1 MDRYNIK
8 TRQGIIQFVKKHLDE
23 INHDGEEHA
32 TMQKGEWAFDTE
44 AVRILDQL
52 RGLHDQATITEL
64 ESEKVSNAQQES
76 HNLRILLLKA
86 QQDLNT
92 AQQQVITLQQNLI
105 AKQNEL
111 SEVKVKALEAQQNK
125 DQADALQSEL
135 DRAVKNVTAQYASQP
150 GQLPPQNVLER
161 QVLERLVLMR
171 LQIARATEAGIT
183 AGEEDI
189 QAAVQ
194 GIAEQNTNN
203 SRKHWPP
210 SRLNETACASSWP
223 KKTTAIGGNSG
234 NNHIPGT
241 GTMAWKS

>member
-92 AQQQVITLQQNLI
+92 AQQNLI

-135 DRAVKNVTAQYASQP
+135 DRLKKEGSIIEDEHK
-150 GQLPPQNVLER
+150 QLQETLATVQAER
-161 QVLERLVLMR
+161 DSLRQQL
-171 LQIARATEAGIT
+171 
-183 AGEEDI
+183 
-189 QAAVQ
+189 
-194 GIAEQNTNN
+194 AEKDN
-203 SRKHWPP
+203 RHWW
-210 SRLNETACASSWP
+210 EF
-223 KKTTAIGGNSG
+223 
-234 NNHIPGT
+234 
-241 GTMAWKS
+241 WK